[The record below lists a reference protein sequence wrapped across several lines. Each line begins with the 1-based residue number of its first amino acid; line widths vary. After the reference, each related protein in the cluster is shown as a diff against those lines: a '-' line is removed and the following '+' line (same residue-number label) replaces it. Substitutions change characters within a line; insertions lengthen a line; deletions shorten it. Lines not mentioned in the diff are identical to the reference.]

1 MPSPRSTLDARRFPN
16 PSVERRA
23 SSVGHALLV
32 GAALLSLAA
41 CGDKGASAA
50 TTGAPG
56 APGAGGGPGGAGGGN
71 RRPPLVLAA
80 SDVAEV
86 TRGSIEAG
94 IPLSGDLRPMQTVV
108 VRARLEGDLTGVYVR
123 PGQAVSRGQLLAQFE
138 PNIATSD
145 RRSAEA
151 ERASARTEVSTAQW
165 NLDQTRELF
174 RAGAVAEREVRVGE
188 QAVAAARA
196 RLAATEAR
204 VRATSESEADT
215 RVLAPMAGIVES
227 RAVEGNERV
236 TRGAELFTL
245 VRGDRLELA
254 ASVPERLASGLRA
267 GQAVRFATPGRTFD
281 GTVARISPT
290 IDPATRAVTVFVE
303 VSNPGGALRGNT
315 FVTGRAVGR
324 TVNDALL
331 VPTTALRQA
340 QEQAGAAS
348 GTGSNSFVYRLRGQ
362 VVERAPVNLGLVD
375 EAAGIA
381 EVVDGLQAGDRVIVG
396 NVGAVGQGTTVQI
409 LGGERGRGQAAGGT
423 GAGGTGAGASGAG
436 AAGPGAAGTGTAGAG
451 APAAGRA
458 PGGGAPK

>member
-1 MPSPRSTLDARRFPN
+1 MISPSLFSRRSSLVARRQSVPG
-16 PSVERRA
+16 VERRA
-23 SSVGHALLV
+23 SSVGHVLLV
-32 GAALLSLAA
+32 GVALLALAA
-41 CGDKGASAA
+41 CGDKGADAA

-56 APGAGGGPGGAGGGN
+56 GAGGMGGN
-71 RRPPLVLAA
+71 RRPPTVLSA

-86 TRGSIEAG
+86 KRGTIEAG

-138 PNIATSD
+138 PDLQTSD

-151 ERASARTEVSTAQW
+151 DRASARTEVSTAQW

-188 QAVAAARA
+188 QAMAAAQA

-204 VRATSESEADT
+204 LRTASNSEADT
-215 RVLAPMAGIVES
+215 RVLAPMSGVVES

-254 ASVPERLASGLRA
+254 ASVPERLAGGLRA
-267 GQAVRFATPGRTFD
+267 GQAVRFATSGRTFE
-281 GTVARISPT
+281 GTVARVSPT
-290 IDPATRAVTVFVE
+290 VDPNTRSVTVFVE
-303 VSNPGGALRGNT
+303 VPNPGGALRGNT

-324 TVNDALL
+324 TIAEALL
-331 VPTTALRQA
+331 VPTTALRQS
-340 QEQAGAAS
+340 QESVEGAAARGTAS
-348 GTGSNSFVYRLRGQ
+348 GSFVYRLRGQ
-362 VVERAPVNLGLVD
+362 TIERAPVNLGLVD

-381 EVVDGLQAGDRVIVG
+381 EGGDGLQAGDRVVVG
-396 NVGAVGQGTTVQI
+396 NVGALGQGTTVQI
-409 LGGERGRGQAAGGT
+409 VGSAERPASSVEGSRPGAAAGAPGARPAAGG
-423 GAGGTGAGASGAG
+423 S
-436 AAGPGAAGTGTAGAG
+436 
-451 APAAGRA
+451 
-458 PGGGAPK
+458 PK

>member
-1 MPSPRSTLDARRFPN
+1 MTNDLSSHARR
-16 PSVERRA
+16 S
-23 SSVGHALLV
+23 ALGGLLLALALV
-32 GAALLSLAA
+32 G
-41 CGDKGASAA
+41 CGDKGANAA
-50 TTGAPG
+50 TTGGAAGAAG
-56 APGAGGGPGGAGGGN
+56 APGGGAGGAGGGGGN

-80 SDVAEV
+80 TDVAEV
-86 TRGSIEAG
+86 RRGTIEAG

-188 QAVAAARA
+188 QALAAARA
-196 RLAATEAR
+196 RLAAAEAR

-267 GQAVRFATPGRTFD
+267 GQAVRFATPGRTFE

-303 VSNPGGALRGNT
+303 VNNPGGALRGNT

-324 TVNDALL
+324 TVNDALI
-331 VPTTALRQA
+331 VPTTALRQS
-340 QEQAGAAS
+340 QEQTGAAR
-348 GTGSNSFVYRLRGQ
+348 GTGSSSFVYRLRGQ
-362 VVERAPVNLGLVD
+362 TVERAPVNLGLVD

-381 EVVDGLQAGDRVIVG
+381 EVVDGLQPGDRVIVG

-409 LGGERGRGQAAGGT
+409 LGGGEGRGAGRPAQGATPAGSPAGAPAPAAGGT
-423 GAGGTGAGASGAG
+423 
-436 AAGPGAAGTGTAGAG
+436 
-451 APAAGRA
+451 
-458 PGGGAPK
+458 PK